1 MKAERENDDPS
12 FWRQRADDA
21 RRLAEQVGDD
31 VVAQNAL
38 REIAASYEQLAKLA
52 EERRIPKG

>member
-21 RRLAEQVGDD
+21 RRLGEQVGDD

-38 REIAASYEQLAKLA
+38 REMAASYEQLAKLA
-52 EERRIPKG
+52 EERPIPKG